1 VRWITL
7 LAVFVR
13 IGAMNELAYRANFW
27 VQGFESAVAVTTV
40 LGAVGIV
47 FSQTPLLGGWQ
58 PWELVGL
65 IGVYFIVLGMLNLV
79 LAPSIARFMEDV
91 QQGTLD
97 FTLVKPEDAQVLVS
111 ISQIHV
117 WKVID
122 VLAGVLLLATAL
134 VKLPGRFGPVE
145 AAAFAVSLLA
155 GGAIVYSLWIL
166 LATLTF
172 WFIRIENIV
181 MIFWSMYLAGRW
193 PVGIYPGWL
202 RFVLTVIVPIAF
214 AVTVPAEAIA
224 GRLTAW
230 TLVSALGLAAVMLM
244 LSRWFWSYGLRRY
257 SGASA

>member
-1 VRWITL
+1 
-7 LAVFVR
+7 
-13 IGAMNELAYRANFW
+13 
-27 VQGFESAVAVTTV
+27 
-40 LGAVGIV
+40 
-47 FSQTPLLGGWQ
+47 
-58 PWELVGL
+58 
-65 IGVYFIVLGMLNLV
+65 
-79 LAPSIARFMEDV
+79 
-91 QQGTLD
+91 
-97 FTLVKPEDAQVLVS
+97 
-111 ISQIHV
+111 
-117 WKVID
+117 
-122 VLAGVLLLATAL
+122 
-134 VKLPGRFGPVE
+134 VE